1 MKLFFLIQIIAAIVF
16 QTSFAQT
23 YPTFGPEKNVT
34 VTGLNFDAMEVFI
47 SPDGNTLFFN
57 SLNSGGNTNLYYA
70 IKADDTTFTYQGLI
84 GGCYD
89 TSPNHLDAVA
99 SMDSATNFF
108 WISVRD
114 YPAVFENLHRGKY
127 LTGNVSGISRVYGD
141 FNIYAPGWLIM
152 DGTINYQGNLLYYNN
167 AYFNN
172 CLYGM
177 PCKAKLGVAQ
187 KLNDSTF
194 NKLPDSDAI
203 FANVNDTNYLVYAP
217 QITRDGL
224 ELYFTRI
231 LNTTVNSELCVS
243 IRNSLTD
250 PFSLPAVI
258 YSNNGFVPE
267 APSLTSDKQ
276 KMYYHQKDGTGLFK
290 IYLRFREEATG
301 IKETIATEAIQ
312 LFPNPSA
319 DLINVML
326 SGSNEKYEIELFSS
340 FGEMI
345 WKTSATNVINIENL
359 SKGIYFLTV
368 RQNNKIVTKKIVK
381 Q

>member
-99 SMDSATNFF
+99 SMDSSNNFF

-114 YPAVFENLHRGKY
+114 YPAVFENLHRGNY

-243 IRNSLTD
+243 VRNSLTD
-250 PFSLPAVI
+250 PFSLPVVI

-267 APSLTSDKQ
+267 APSLTTDKQ

-290 IYLRFREEATG
+290 IYLRFREEASG

-319 DLINVML
+319 DLINVIL
-326 SGSNEKYEIELFSS
+326 PDSNEKYEIELFSS

-345 WKTSATNVINIENL
+345 LKTSATNVINIENF